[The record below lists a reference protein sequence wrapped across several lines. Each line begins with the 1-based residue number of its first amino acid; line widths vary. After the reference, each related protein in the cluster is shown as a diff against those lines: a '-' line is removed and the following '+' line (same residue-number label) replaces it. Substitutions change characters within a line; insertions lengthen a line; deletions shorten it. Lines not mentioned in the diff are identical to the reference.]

1 MTGGSYLQVHKGAR
15 SLTPCG
21 LQIENI
27 ECSFFL
33 HLINFLKALTDLEF
47 LISAV
52 TLFHSF
58 MQYGKK
64 VFLKDFIL
72 DKECLITEGDMNLK

>member
-1 MTGGSYLQVHKGAR
+1 M
-15 SLTPCG
+15 
-21 LQIENI
+21 
-27 ECSFFL
+27 

-47 LISAV
+47 LISTV

-58 MQYGKK
+58 MQYEKK
-64 VFLKDFIL
+64 VFLKDFVL